1 MRSDAD
7 IPIQRTSTIALVCRE
22 ILNFYRRLRTSS
34 SARQYF
40 PAIILY
46 GTSSRDSIR
55 PYSSG
60 RADPWTW
67 QRHAL
72 LLLSGSH
79 HEHIIISIVVNIM
92 RMFQFQLHPLTPV
105 EGYPCAGDTNTE
117 PSSPSSSQS
126 SPEICDFPSKGG
138 NRWQNGRRRR
148 QAPRNIEQRPY
159 HSPNHISPPH
169 DKPMTKN
176 DMYFALDCEVS
187 H

>member
-1 MRSDAD
+1 M
-7 IPIQRTSTIALVCRE
+7 
-22 ILNFYRRLRTSS
+22 
-34 SARQYF
+34 
-40 PAIILY
+40 
-46 GTSSRDSIR
+46 
-55 PYSSG
+55 
-60 RADPWTW
+60 
-67 QRHAL
+67 
-72 LLLSGSH
+72 
-79 HEHIIISIVVNIM
+79 SIVVNIM
-92 RMFQFQLHPLTPV
+92 RMCQFQLHPLTPV
-105 EGYPCAGDTNTE
+105 EDYPCAGDTNTE

-187 H
+187 RTLQHYDTTRGVSTNFSKVYFCPCFDRFYRWLVFGQKD

>member
-1 MRSDAD
+1 M
-7 IPIQRTSTIALVCRE
+7 P
-22 ILNFYRRLRTSS
+22 SS
-34 SARQYF
+34 SS
-40 PAIILY
+40 PAEHIN
-46 GTSSRDSIR
+46 
-55 PYSSG
+55 
-60 RADPWTW
+60 
-67 QRHAL
+67 Q
-72 LLLSGSH
+72 
-79 HEHIIISIVVNIM
+79 EHIIISIVVNIM

-105 EGYPCAGDTNTE
+105 EDYPCAGDTNTE

-187 H
+187 RTLQHYDTTRGVSISIAKFLKSILLSLL

>member
-1 MRSDAD
+1 MAHLRETPSGRIHPAG
-7 IPIQRTSTIALVCRE
+7 RTRE
-22 ILNFYRRLRTSS
+22 HGNAMPSS
-34 SARQYF
+34 SS
-40 PAIILY
+40 PAEHIN
-46 GTSSRDSIR
+46 
-55 PYSSG
+55 
-60 RADPWTW
+60 
-67 QRHAL
+67 Q
-72 LLLSGSH
+72 
-79 HEHIIISIVVNIM
+79 EHIIISIVVNIM
-92 RMFQFQLHPLTPV
+92 RMFQFQLHPFTPV
-105 EGYPCAGDTNTE
+105 EDYPCVGDTNTE

-187 H
+187 HC